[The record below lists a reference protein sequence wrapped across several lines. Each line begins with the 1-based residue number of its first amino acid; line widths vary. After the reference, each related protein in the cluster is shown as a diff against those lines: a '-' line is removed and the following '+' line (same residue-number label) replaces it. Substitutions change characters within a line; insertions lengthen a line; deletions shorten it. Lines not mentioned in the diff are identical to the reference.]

1 MIQYTCTQNYMLFI
15 KENQKGNNMTKK
27 ELSDKIKY
35 IEREYFLT
43 LGIYQLRQ
51 LNELFETLSIRHPQ
65 YCQLEGFIG
74 FVNSRLQANE
84 ELKSYLHSLTPSKDV
99 LDEIYSAVECKF
111 YIDLKESFVRGAEDF
126 LDTISWRHPQY
137 ESLEKAI
144 EFVCKQEEQQIDLLN
159 YLEGEI
165 NDYC

>member
-1 MIQYTCTQNYMLFI
+1 MLFI
-15 KENQKGNNMTKK
+15 EENQKGNNMTKK
-27 ELSDKIKY
+27 ELSGKIKY
-35 IEREYFLT
+35 IEQEYLLT

-51 LNELFETLSIRHPQ
+51 LDELMDTLSIRHPL
-65 YCQLEGFIG
+65 YDQLEGFIG

-84 ELKSYLHSLTPSKDV
+84 ELKSYLHSLTPNNDV

-111 YIDLKESFVRGAEDF
+111 NLDLKESFVRGAEDF

-137 ESLEKAI
+137 DSLEKAI
-144 EFVCKQEEQQIDLLN
+144 DFVCEQEEQWIDLLN

-165 NDYC
+165 YGYC